1 MTALGPVFTTQL
13 FLPLHRRLMEV
24 LGALSPEDWQRPT
37 ACGSWT
43 VQDIAAHM
51 LDTQIRILS
60 SGRDGAPLPPPP
72 APIEGYADL
81 VAFLDALNAQWVQVA
96 RRFSPRLLMDL
107 LALVGPQLAEHYAV
121 QDPEGEA
128 QFPVAWAGE
137 EASRA
142 WFDIG
147 RNYTEYWLHQQQIR
161 DAVGASGLLDRA
173 WLHPVLSLF
182 IRSLPR
188 AYMPVQAHDGCA
200 IGVTITGPAG
210 GDWCLIRTG
219 DRWRLEAGSRPPF
232 ATRIELSDDTAWRLF
247 SKGLRP
253 DEARSRV
260 VFQGDPV
267 LGEPFLHALAIM
279 G

>member
-1 MTALGPVFTTQL
+1 MTDLEPVFTTQL
-13 FLPLHRRLMEV
+13 LLPLHHRLMEV
-24 LGALSPEDWQRPT
+24 LNTLSSEDWQRPT
-37 ACGSWT
+37 VCGRWT
-43 VQDIAAHM
+43 VKDIAAHM

-60 SGRDGAPLPPPP
+60 SGRDGSPLPPPP

-96 RRFSPRLLMDL
+96 RRFSPRILVDL
-107 LALVGPQLAEHYAV
+107 LALVGPQLAEHYAA

-128 QFPVAWAGE
+128 QYPVAWAGE

-147 RNYTEYWLHQQQIR
+147 RSYTEYWLHQQQIR
-161 DAVGASGLLDRA
+161 EAVGASGLLGRA

-182 IRSLPR
+182 VRSLPR
-188 AYMPVQAHDGCA
+188 AYMPIAVDAGCA
-200 IGVTITGPAG
+200 IGVAITGPAG
-210 GDWCLIRTG
+210 GDWRLVRAS
-219 DRWRLEAGSRPPF
+219 DRWCLEAGSPPPL
-232 ATRIELSDDTAWRLF
+232 AARIELSDDTAWRLF

-260 VFQGDPV
+260 VFQGDPA
-267 LGEPFLHALAIM
+267 LGEPFLQALAIM